1 MKSDRQGWLWHLF
14 FILILAALSAFILL
28 DGFVIAREGEA
39 PEISRTPDASLFP
52 SRTTEEG
59 GTTALPETSEPSP
72 QAPVTSESDATTTQ
86 ESTPATEPE
95 TQPPVTGPEPEPD
108 YPIIGDR
115 YYKDKN
121 IEISITVK
129 EIENDY
135 GLVNRVF
142 VADVKLAD
150 AEYLRTAF
158 AKDTFGTN
166 IKETTSD
173 IAQRKNAIFA
183 INGDYYGYRDSG
195 WVLRNYHLYRATA
208 SRLTHTK
215 NTDDALLFYNNGDI
229 LMVHESDYASASV
242 LPPEVYQVFS
252 FGPRLVENGEIT
264 VDPRDEVGQSAASN
278 PRTVFGMVEPLHY
291 IFIVAEG
298 RLVRNDG
305 FSLYEIAEIAK
316 DCGCTMAYNLD
327 GGSSTTMYFNGEVLN
342 RTPDDERRISDI
354 IYFNGLT
361 YSEEEGK

>member
-1 MKSDRQGWLWHLF
+1 MKSDRQEWLWNLF

-39 PEISRTPDASLFP
+39 PEISRAPDASLFP
-52 SRTTEEG
+52 SRTTEGG
-59 GTTALPETSEPSP
+59 GTTALPATSEPSP
-72 QAPVTSESDATTTQ
+72 QGSAPA
-86 ESTPATEPE
+86 
-95 TQPPVTGPEPEPD
+95 TQPPVTEPVPEPD
-108 YPIIGDR
+108 YPILGDL

-121 IEISITVK
+121 IEISIEVK
-129 EIENDY
+129 EIENEH

-142 VADVKLAD
+142 VADVKLTD

-173 IAQRKNAIFA
+173 IAARKNAIFA
-183 INGDYYGYRDSG
+183 INGDYYGFRDSG

-208 SRLTHTK
+208 SRMTQTK
-215 NTDDALLFYNNGDI
+215 NTDDALLLFNNGDL
-229 LMVHESDYASASV
+229 LMVSESDYTSASV
-242 LPPEVYQVFS
+242 LPPEVYQAFS
-252 FGPRLVENGEIT
+252 FGPRLVEDGEIT

-316 DCGCTMAYNLD
+316 DCGCTLAYNLD

-361 YSEEEGK
+361 YSEEEGT